1 MCIRDS
7 DQINKTHTAINNV
20 LIDSYTVSTATNAN
34 ATSNQGGSLVVAT
47 ENAMLDGGQTLLP
60 VVQYPDTTITSSIR
74 STSATSPNGSE
85 SSFNLQGTSFAKSVT
100 LGENFFFDKPRMVA
114 SSINETNELNGSKSF
129 FTYLSQFSK
138 FSFSNTSF
146 KL

>member
-1 MCIRDS
+1 MIRPTSRGVDGTTAATHS
-7 DQINKTHTAINNV
+7 NGATVELYQLNGIPLDQINKTHTAINNV
-20 LIDSYTVSTATNAN
+20 LVDSYTVSTSTAAN

-85 SSFNLQGTSFAKSVT
+85 TSFNLQGTSFA
-100 LGENFFFDKPRMVA
+100 
-114 SSINETNELNGSKSF
+114 
-129 FTYLSQFSK
+129 
-138 FSFSNTSF
+138 
-146 KL
+146 